1 MLVGN
6 CAKRTPRSTGWTEPA
21 RNALVIRKARFV
33 LGDLLDL
40 PMQAFDRI
48 CGIDQSP
55 DFRRELEEGRN
66 LAPVAFPG
74 GGDMR
79 IGLVPF
85 LRVWL
90 SFTKNVS

>member
-1 MLVGN
+1 MAERPFFLSLLHGQQN
-6 CAKRTPRSTGWTEPA
+6 QLDER
-21 RNALVIRKARFV
+21 LVIRKARFV

-79 IGLVPF
+79 IALVPF